1 MHKNILKSI
10 ATFFVGLALMT
21 ACSKDKTGTGTGTG
35 NGTSTDA
42 ETGAEE

>member
-21 ACSKDKTGTGTGTG
+21 ACSKDKTGTGTG

-42 ETGAEE
+42 ETGAKE